1 MVRARL
7 RRVRM
12 LLAGVVP
19 LATCTTGPRP
29 TVTEHPMSSASPAP
43 APAALRYV
51 ALGDSYTIG
60 TGVNLED
67 RWPDQLVAQLNDRG
81 LAVDLV
87 ANLGVNGYTSGDVI
101 ADELPELDDLRP
113 DLVSILVG
121 VNDVVQRVP
130 AGTYRANVQQ
140 ILGALLARLPRE
152 RIVVVSTPDY
162 TRTPRGADF
171 GPPESQRAGIAEF
184 NSIMREESAQRGI
197 AFVDIGPVADG
208 VGGSRD
214 LVAADLLHPSGMQ
227 YGLWVDL
234 IERVVVELLAQ
245 PAG

>member
-12 LLAGVVP
+12 LLAGVVL
-19 LATCTTGPRP
+19 LAACSTGPGP
-29 TVTEHPMSSASPAP
+29 IVTELPMSTTSPAP
-43 APAALRYV
+43 APTALRYV
-51 ALGDSYTIG
+51 AIGDSYTIG
-60 TGVNLED
+60 TGVNVEE
-67 RWPDQLVAQLNDRG
+67 RWPDQLVSRLADRG

-101 ADELPELDDLRP
+101 ADELPQLGDLRP
-113 DLVSILVG
+113 DVVSILVG
-121 VNDVVQRVP
+121 VNDVVQQVP
-130 AGTYRANVQQ
+130 VGTYRANVQH

-152 RIVVVSTPDY
+152 RILVVSTPDY

-171 GPPESQRAGIAEF
+171 GPPESQRAAIAEF
-184 NSIMREESAQRGI
+184 NAIIREEAAQRGI

-208 VGGSRD
+208 AGASRD
-214 LVAADLLHPSGMQ
+214 LVAADLLHPSGRQ
-227 YGLWVDL
+227 YALWVDL
-234 IERVVVELLAQ
+234 IEPVVVERLAQ